1 MIFRPQ
7 LKDVKIIGF
16 YLSKIILGL
25 GLWFLLPMITAII
38 FKEPDAFLDFSIS
51 FFFSLCLGLGLA
63 LLCQLPQEDRVLD
76 WMHGMVVVALTWIA
90 AMFLGAIPMWLSGH
104 WLSFMD
110 ACFDSMSGFATTGL
124 VLAQDINH
132 LSYSCNLWRHLIM
145 FIGGQGIVIIAL
157 SFLTGVAG
165 GSYALYMGEGRE
177 ERILPNLLQTAR
189 FIWLVSLVYLVLG
202 SSALAISMRLSGMP
216 WVDSV
221 FQGICIFMAAF
232 DTGGFAPQSQNI
244 LYYHSF
250 FVEIVCMIVMLWG
263 AMSFSIHYV
272 LWTGNKKS
280 IFKDI
285 EIRTFFISI
294 IVLFVIVL
302 IGLSYGG
309 AYENGNVLFR
319 KGFFHLLSAHT
330 GTGYSTVYSQQFNSL
345 WSPLSILG
353 LIIAMGLG
361 GCVGSTTGAIKMLRL
376 SLVFKAFRAEIKR
389 LMFSDSTV
397 VVEKFHRIRQIT
409 MEDKQIKSVL
419 MITLAFI
426 VLYIVGAL
434 VGVFFGYPFINSLF
448 ESVSASANVGL
459 STGITQ
465 PAMPTLLKVTYI
477 LQMWIGRL
485 EFIAVFVLVGFFI
498 SWLKGK

>member
-16 YLSKIILGL
+16 YLGKIILGL
-25 GLWFLLPMITAII
+25 GLWFSIPMTTAII
-38 FKEPDAFLDFSIS
+38 FKEPDAFLDFGIS
-51 FFFSLCLGLGLA
+51 FIFSMCLGLGLA
-63 LLCQLPQEDRVLD
+63 FICHLPQKDKTLD
-76 WMHGMVVVALTWIA
+76 WMHGMVVVALSWIV

-104 WLSFMD
+104 WLSFID

-132 LSYSCNLWRHLIM
+132 LSYSCNIWRHLIM
-145 FIGGQGIVIIAL
+145 FIGGQGIVIIVL
-157 SFLTGVAG
+157 SFVTGVAG
-165 GSYALYMGEGRE
+165 GSYSLYMGEGRE

-189 FIWLVSLVYLVLG
+189 FIWLVSLVYLILG
-202 SSALAISMRLSGMP
+202 STALSISMRLSGIP

-232 DTGGFAPQSQNI
+232 DTGGFAPQAQNI
-244 LYYHSF
+244 MYYHSF
-250 FVEIVCMIVMLWG
+250 FVEAVCMIVMFWG
-263 AMSFSIHYV
+263 AMSFSIHYA

-294 IVLFVIVL
+294 IILFIIVL
-302 IGLSYGG
+302 IGLANSRVYESGG
-309 AYENGNVLFR
+309 VLFR
-319 KGFFHLLSAHT
+319 KGFFHLFSAHT
-330 GTGYSTVYSQQFNSL
+330 GTGYSTLYPQHFSSIWN
-345 WSPLSILG
+345 PLSILG

-361 GCVGSTTGAIKMLRL
+361 GCVGSTTGAIKMMRL

-397 VVEKFHRIRQIT
+397 VVEKFHHIRQIT
-409 MEDKQIKSVL
+409 VEDKQIKSVL
-419 MITLAFI
+419 MITFAFI
-426 VLYIVGAL
+426 VLYIAGTL
-434 VGVFFGYPFINSLF
+434 VGVFFGYPFISSLF

-459 STGITQ
+459 SMGITQ
-465 PAMPTLLKVTYI
+465 PTMPILLKITYI